1 MEKSPESV
9 LRKAMASFEK
19 VSGMQFQ
26 AMGELEFYVIG
37 DKEDLYLTPDQR
49 GYHESSP
56 FTKFE
61 QFRTECMYE
70 IAKAGGK
77 IKYGHSEVG
86 NFTLGDKIYEQN
98 EIEFLVTDALEA
110 ADQLVIAK
118 WIIRNMAYRYGLD
131 VTFAPKITEGK
142 AGSGLHIH
150 TRIVKG
156 EENQMVTRG
165 KLNNVAKTAIAG
177 YMVCASSLT
186 AFGNTNPTSYFRLV
200 PHQEAPTS
208 ICWGDRNR
216 SVLVRVPLGWTHK
229 NDMIADL
236 NPLEKPIKQDLSQ
249 KQTVE
254 FRCPD
259 GSADIYLLIAGLV
272 VAARHGFEM
281 EGALNYAKKTYVDV
295 NIHKAENKK
304 LLDNLDQLP
313 ASCWESAEELGR
325 HREIFESHGVFPA
338 ELIDDIIKNLR
349 AFDDKNIREEIKN
362 HPEKMLE
369 MVHDYF
375 HCG

>member
-1 MEKSPESV
+1 MVWGVSMSNDSLDVLPGRISHIPVPAV
-9 LRKAMASFEK
+9 LR
-19 VSGMQFQ
+19 V
-26 AMGELEFYVIG
+26 
-37 DKEDLYLTPDQR
+37 
-49 GYHESSP
+49 
-56 FTKFE
+56 
-61 QFRTECMYE
+61 
-70 IAKAGGK
+70 
-77 IKYGHSEVG
+77 
-86 NFTLGDKIYEQN
+86 
-98 EIEFLVTDALEA
+98 FLREPAHVF
-110 ADQLVIAK
+110 V
-118 WIIRNMAYRYGLD
+118 
-131 VTFAPKITEGK
+131 P
-142 AGSGLHIH
+142 
-150 TRIVKG
+150 
-156 EENQMVTRG
+156 
-165 KLNNVAKTAIAG
+165 VA
-177 YMVCASSLT
+177 
-186 AFGNTNPTSYFRLV
+186 
-200 PHQEAPTS
+200 
-208 ICWGDRNR
+208 
-216 SVLVRVPLGWTHK
+216 
-229 NDMIADL
+229 
-236 NPLEKPIKQDLSQ
+236 Q